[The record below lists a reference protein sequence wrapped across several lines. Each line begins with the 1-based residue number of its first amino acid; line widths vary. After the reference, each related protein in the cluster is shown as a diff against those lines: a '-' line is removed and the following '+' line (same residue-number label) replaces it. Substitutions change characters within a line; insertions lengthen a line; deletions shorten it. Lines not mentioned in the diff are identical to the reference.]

1 MSQSFILQS
10 GLQGQWAQLLAEQF
24 TLPYMQKLEKFLQA
38 QTEPVFPQAENIF
51 LAFNA
56 TPFEQVK
63 VVIVGQDPYPTP
75 GHAHGLAFSVEP
87 QVTKLPKSLKNIF
100 TELENDLGIKNTSGC
115 LLPWAKQGV
124 FLINAVL
131 TVQQG
136 EAGSHAKQGWEQF
149 TDAVIALINAE
160 KENVVFVL
168 WGNYAQTKG
177 KFIDRNKHHVIA
189 TAHPSPLSAHRGFFG
204 SRPFSK
210 INDYLASVNNNPINW
225 QL

>member
-1 MSQSFILQS
+1 MLQS
-10 GLQGQWAQLLAEQF
+10 LLQSPQWSKLLAGQF
-24 TLPYMQKLEKFLQA
+24 AMPYMQNLQSFLNT
-38 QTEPVFPQAENIF
+38 QTEAVFPAMENIF
-51 LAFNA
+51 LAFNE
-56 TPFEQVK
+56 TPFEQIK

-87 QVTKLPKSLKNIF
+87 GVKPLPKSLKNIF

-136 EAGSHAKQGWEQF
+136 DAGSHAKQGWEEF
-149 TDAVIALINAE
+149 TDAVITLINAE

-168 WGNYAQTKG
+168 WGNYAQNKG
-177 KFIDRNKHHVIA
+177 KMIDPHKHHIIA
-189 TAHPSPLSAHRGFFG
+189 TAHPSPLSVRRGFFG
-204 SRPFSK
+204 SKPFSR
-210 INDYLASVNNNPINW
+210 INDYLTSVNSAPIDW